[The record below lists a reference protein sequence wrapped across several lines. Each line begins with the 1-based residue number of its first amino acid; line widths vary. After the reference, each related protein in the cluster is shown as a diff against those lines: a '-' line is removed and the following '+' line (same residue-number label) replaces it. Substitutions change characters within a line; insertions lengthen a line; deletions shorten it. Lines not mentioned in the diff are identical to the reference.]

1 MKYYKSSFPQLKV
14 VALIPA
20 RYDSQRFP
28 GKLLKDLAGQ
38 TVILRTY
45 RAAIN
50 SGLFDAVY
58 VVTDSRLIY
67 DEIVQNGGQAFISTE
82 QHETGTDRIAEF
94 AKDIEADIIIN
105 IQGDEPFI
113 HQKSLRD
120 LIHVFEE
127 YSNRQIDLASLM
139 IQIQNK
145 ADFLNPNNVKV
156 VVDNDN
162 FALYFS
168 RAPIPYSRNKVFET
182 AYKHIGVYAFRK
194 PALERIAQM
203 PQTDLEQ
210 IEKLE
215 NLRFLQ
221 NGLRIKMVETDQLN
235 FGIDTEEDLRK
246 AILYL
251 KNYKNK

>member
-1 MKYYKSSFPQLKV
+1 MNNKSSFPQLKV

-67 DEIVQNGGQAFISTE
+67 DEIVQNGGKAYISSKK
-82 QHETGTDRIAEF
+82 HETGTDRIAEF

-127 YSNRQIDLASLM
+127 DVEKEIDLASLM

-168 RAPIPYSRNKVFET
+168 RAPIPYSRDKVFET

-194 PALERIAQM
+194 PVLERIAQM
-203 PQTDLEQ
+203 SQTDLEQ

-221 NGLRIKMVETDQLN
+221 NDLRIKMVKTDKLN

-251 KNYKNK
+251 KNNKNK